1 MLSIAFMDRSLKKRT
16 RHSTWRPNPVSPIDV
31 GRSITI
37 TPLIARGHFPVNR
50 LEIVIDP
57 GPGFGLDHPTTLMAL
72 ELIEDSAERRYS
84 ERSLLDVGSGTGV
97 LAVAARALGFHRV
110 LGVDIDPAAVFA
122 ARRNALLNSRLF
134 QSTPGPKFA
143 VGGIECVK
151 GAYEVVAA
159 NLVAPVLLRL
169 KDQLLNKA
177 SSELIL
183 SGIINESLEQ
193 VIDAF
198 DKDLQLINRLRHDKW
213 NALRLARRL

>member
-1 MLSIAFMDRSLKKRT
+1 MDHSLKKRT

-97 LAVAARALGFHRV
+97 LAVAARALGFHKV

-134 QSTPGPKFA
+134 QSTPGIEFA
-143 VGGIECVK
+143 EGGVECVK
-151 GAYEVVAA
+151 GAYEVVVA
-159 NLVAPVLLRL
+159 NLVAPVLLRI
-169 KDQLLNKA
+169 KDELLNKA
-177 SSELIL
+177 LSELIL
-183 SGIINESLEQ
+183 SGIIDESLEQ

-198 DKDLQLINRLRHDKW
+198 YKDFQVVKRLHLDKW
-213 NALRLARRL
+213 NALRLVRRL